1 MKPTNTHCMLNEV
14 FSVTVGSIYR
24 NPVLLE
30 SSALCWNLVTTASKS
45 KLNICVMQNNKF
57 KTTLLATT

>member
-1 MKPTNTHCMLNEV
+1 
-14 FSVTVGSIYR
+14 
-24 NPVLLE
+24 VLLE